1 MSLKGKDFR
10 KNLTQ
15 PWLIKSTQF
24 TIVLTTDEKHFIT
37 VELGFTVVNGKKHI
51 YPVTRELHPSNK
63 PKLEFLGTIDA
74 KGQDLLAKAVD
85 VMKRFGNYFKFCK
98 NCQNFCDKYVEAIG
112 LKKAKSL
119 TEDDMSA
126 IAVILTGILVFFL
139 FLFTLVK
146 SLIRNERR
154 KTQWNIW
161 HCSSLFSVFC
171 ELSVR
176 RSKDCLFI
184 IFHCLRTATNF

>member
-74 KGQDLLAKAVD
+74 KGQYLLAKAVD

-126 IAVILTGILVFFL
+126 IAAILTGILVFFL

>member
-1 MSLKGKDFR
+1 MSSAEIFAEPMLDSDEYLEKFKKQVNELKRKGLLQKFDATLTYKVYSIHGSDFGAH
-10 KNLTQ
+10 
-15 PWLIKSTQF
+15 KS
-24 TIVLTTDEKHFIT
+24 IVLTTDEKHFIT

-126 IAVILTGILVFFL
+126 IAAILTGILVFFL

-154 KTQWNIW
+154 KTQ
-161 HCSSLFSVFC
+161 
-171 ELSVR
+171 
-176 RSKDCLFI
+176 
-184 IFHCLRTATNF
+184 

>member
-126 IAVILTGILVFFL
+126 IAAILTGILVFFL

>member
-1 MSLKGKDFR
+1 MSWTEIFAEPMLDSDEYLEKFKKQVNELERKGLLQKFAATLTYKVYSIHGSDFGAH
-10 KNLTQ
+10 
-15 PWLIKSTQF
+15 KS
-24 TIVLTTDEKHFIT
+24 IVLTTDDKHFIT

-85 VMKRFGNYFKFCK
+85 VTKRFGNYFKFCK

-126 IAVILTGILVFFL
+126 IAAILTGILVFFL

-154 KTQWNIW
+154 KTQ
-161 HCSSLFSVFC
+161 
-171 ELSVR
+171 
-176 RSKDCLFI
+176 
-184 IFHCLRTATNF
+184 

>member
-1 MSLKGKDFR
+1 MSSAEIFAEPMLDSDEYLEKFKKQVNELKRKGLLQKSDATLTYKVYSIHGSDFGAH
-10 KNLTQ
+10 
-15 PWLIKSTQF
+15 KS
-24 TIVLTTDEKHFIT
+24 IVLTTDEKHFIT

-126 IAVILTGILVFFL
+126 IAAILTGILVFFL
-139 FLFTLVK
+139 FLFNLVK

-154 KTQWNIW
+154 KTQ
-161 HCSSLFSVFC
+161 
-171 ELSVR
+171 
-176 RSKDCLFI
+176 
-184 IFHCLRTATNF
+184 